1 MPLCWPRLAGLWKTQ
16 VAGAPPSCYF
26 SYRPGVAELADAA
39 DSKSAGA
46 LLCVGSTPSSG
57 TNSLRHKYRV
67 CLSHCSYRS
76 FLPCLYRA
84 SPCFKIDMIDDKDG
98 LQTNGI
104 IKTTASLEPIGA
116 LHADSYKADPR
127 YFPAQMQF

>member
-16 VAGAPPSCYF
+16 VAGALASCYF

-84 SPCFKIDMIDDKDG
+84 SPGFKIDMIDVKDG
-98 LQTNGI
+98 LHNKRI
-104 IKTTASLEPIGA
+104 NKTASSLDPVGVWMRT
-116 LHADSYKADPR
+116 LYRADPR